1 MRGNKVKYYT
11 KNDVVY
17 QQLKEKIVNKVLRP
31 GERIVIS
38 DIANELE
45 VSPMPVREAIKRLQ
59 QDGFV
64 EVNPHVGARVA
75 MFGTTGFK
83 EIALIRIELEVLA
96 TRLATPYFDDDRIKE
111 LESVLKQ
118 METAVADRDGNSY
131 SKLNKDFHCTVYSTG
146 PYKYLYELIL
156 NLWAKSNFSKSIFLT
171 VPEQVS
177 VSLDGH
183 RKWLDA
189 LRAKDADMA
198 AEMLRSHKTEA
209 FQELFKE
216 YEK

>member
-1 MRGNKVKYYT
+1 MNYHT

-17 QQLKEKIVNKVLRP
+17 QQLKEKIVNRVLRP

-45 VSPMPVREAIKRLQ
+45 VSPMPVREALNRLQ

-64 EVNPHVGARVA
+64 EINPHVGARVV
-75 MFGTTGFK
+75 MFGATGFK

-96 TRLATPYFDDDRIKE
+96 TRLATPYLDDDKIKE
-111 LESVLKQ
+111 LDSVLKQ
-118 METAVADRDGNSY
+118 MEMAVADRDGNLY
-131 SKLNKDFHCTVYSTG
+131 SKLNKDFHCIVYSAG

-156 NLWAKSNFSKSIFLT
+156 NLWAKSNFSKSIFLK

-177 VSLDGH
+177 VSLDDH
-183 RKWLDA
+183 RKLLDA
-189 LRAKDADMA
+189 LKAKDADKA
-198 AEMLRSHKTEA
+198 AEILRSHKTIA